1 MKLKDFKNDI
11 KVLDVEAL
19 LNKAKAL
26 KIEINDLVLDKN
38 INRVKNLKSISAKKK
53 DLARILTVV
62 NQKQAIAALEPKA
75 EVEEKPEAKSKTE
88 KTEKGGKK

>member
-19 LNKAKAL
+19 LAKAKGL

-62 NQKQAIAALEPKA
+62 NQKQAIAKLETSDKSQ
-75 EVEEKPEAKSKTE
+75 ESGEKTKEAKNE
-88 KTEKGGKK
+88 KKGAK

>member
-1 MKLKDFKNDI
+1 MKLKDFKNEI

-19 LNKAKAL
+19 LAKAKAL

-38 INRVKNLKSISAKKK
+38 ISRVKNLKSISAKKK

-62 NQKQAIAALEPKA
+62 NQKQAIAKLETNGNGL
-75 EVEEKPEAKSKTE
+75 ESGEKTKEAKKE
-88 KTEKGGKK
+88 KKGAK